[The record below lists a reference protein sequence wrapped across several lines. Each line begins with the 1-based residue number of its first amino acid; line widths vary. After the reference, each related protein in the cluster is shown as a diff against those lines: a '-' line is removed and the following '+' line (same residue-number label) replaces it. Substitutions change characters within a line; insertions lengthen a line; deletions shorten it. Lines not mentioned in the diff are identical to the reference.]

1 MVAYGYIRVSS
12 AEQIKGT
19 SLSEQQRQI
28 ESYASLKEI
37 ELLGVIVDP
46 AIKGEIPIH
55 LRPEGRRLVEA
66 IENGTI
72 DTVIICK
79 LDRAFRS
86 ASDCS
91 VKVEEWE
98 KKGIGL
104 HILNIS
110 GQTVDTT
117 SPMGKFFITMMA
129 GAAELEKNLIK
140 ERCNNGREARRA
152 EGKIIGSL
160 PYGYLLA
167 DDGKTLIEEPVEQ
180 QALALIHDLRDSS
193 WSLRLIADELNTRG
207 YPTKKGSKW
216 THGHVQGVLRRV
228 AENRN

>member
-1 MVAYGYIRVSS
+1 MRAYGYIRVSS
-12 AEQIKGT
+12 VEQIKGT
-19 SLSEQQRQI
+19 SLDEQKKQI
-28 ESYASLKEI
+28 TAYATLKNI
-37 ELLGVIVDP
+37 DLLGVIIDP

-55 LRPEGRRLVEA
+55 LRPQGKLLVDA
-66 IENGTI
+66 INNESI

-86 ASDCS
+86 ASDCL

-140 ERCNNGREARRA
+140 ERCSNGREARKR
-152 EGKIIGSL
+152 EGKVIGGL
-160 PYGYLLA
+160 PFGYDLA
-167 DDGKTLIEEPVEQ
+167 KDGKTLIEEPIEQ
-180 QALALIHDLRDSS
+180 EALLLIHELKSS
-193 WSLRLIADELNTRG
+193 GHSLREIAAELNAQG
-207 YPTKKGSKW
+207 YTTKKGSAW
-216 THGHVQGVLRRV
+216 THGHVQGVLRR
-228 AENRN
+228 AA